1 VKKMTNVIKRNGQQE
16 PLRPGK
22 IRKSV
27 EEAVRDAGFSPQ
39 QKMNVIEHATQDAL
53 EMAQSRDRVEVKQIR
68 DTILNDLEQDDQQ
81 IARAWR
87 KYEQQHGINY

>member
-1 VKKMTNVIKRNGQQE
+1 MTNVIKRNGQQE

-27 EEAVRDAGFSPQ
+27 EEAVRDAGFIPQ

>member
-1 VKKMTNVIKRNGQQE
+1 MTNVIKRNGQQE

-68 DTILNDLEQDDQQ
+68 DTILNDLEQDDHQ

>member
-1 VKKMTNVIKRNGQQE
+1 MTNVIKRNGQQE

-27 EEAVRDAGFSPQ
+27 EEAVKDAGFRPN

-53 EMAQSRDRVEVKQIR
+53 EMAQSREKVNSKQIR
-68 DTILNDLEQDDQQ
+68 DTVLNDLEQDDQQ
-81 IARAWR
+81 VAKAWI

>member
-1 VKKMTNVIKRNGQQE
+1 MTNVIKRNGQQE

-27 EEAVRDAGFSPQ
+27 EEAVRDVGFSPQ
-39 QKMNVIEHATQDAL
+39 QMNVIEHATQDAL
-53 EMAQSRDRVEVKQIR
+53 EMAQIRDKVEVKQIR

-81 IARAWR
+81 IAQARR

>member
-1 VKKMTNVIKRNGQQE
+1 MTNVVKRNGQLE

-27 EEAVRDAGFSPQ
+27 EEAVKDAGFNPQ

-53 EMAQSRDRVEVKQIR
+53 EMAQSRDHVEVKQIR
-68 DTILNDLEQDDQQ
+68 DTILNDLENDDQQ
-81 IARAWR
+81 VAQAWR
-87 KYEQQHGINY
+87 KYEKQHGINY